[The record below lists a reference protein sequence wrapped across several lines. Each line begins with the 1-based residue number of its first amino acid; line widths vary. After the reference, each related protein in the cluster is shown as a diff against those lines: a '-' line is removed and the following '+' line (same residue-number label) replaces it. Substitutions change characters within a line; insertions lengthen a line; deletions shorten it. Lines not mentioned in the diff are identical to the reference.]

1 MPKWWRT
8 GFQSASTRSFGR
20 GGMSAIRAA
29 RYSLV
34 TGVLPLPGR
43 DRERDAR
50 GRAER
55 EHGRPGLARH
65 GGPAHV
71 RVRHEDERACGGVD
85 LVAADGE
92 RGPSARDEVELLVPG
107 AALVGF
113 GVLLDD
119 VLARVGGNEGVD
131 AERLDAEVMPDGLP
145 RRLPRLRLVERL
157 DVRQVCALESSARQG
172 VLLVAVTFVTYHV
185 R

>member
-8 GFQSASTRSFGR
+8 GFQAASTRSFGR
-20 GGMSAIRAA
+20 DGMSAIRAA

-43 DRERDAR
+43 DREGDAR

-55 EHGRPGLARH
+55 EHGRPGLACD

-71 RVRHEDERACGGVD
+71 RARHEDECACRGVYF
-85 LVAADGE
+85 LVLDGE
-92 RGPSARDEVELLVPG
+92 RRAALRDEVKLLVSG
-107 AALVGF
+107 AALVGL

-119 VLARVGGNEGVD
+119 VLARIPGDESVD
-131 AERLDAEVMPDGLP
+131 AERLD
-145 RRLPRLRLVERL
+145 
-157 DVRQVCALESSARQG
+157 
-172 VLLVAVTFVTYHV
+172 
-185 R
+185 